1 MLEIGPILSAL
12 SRNRVAAVLVVLQIA
27 ITLAV
32 VANAA
37 FIIDQR
43 LEKMARPTGIDSDN
57 VFFVQSYGFARDY
70 DLLSV
75 TREDLDQIRAL
86 PGVVAASVLNSIP
99 LSGSGSQNTYQAIAS
114 EDAPAISGNY
124 FEVDEQGVDA
134 LGVQLVAGRT
144 FRADEVQTEQGLT
157 SRFVPSVIVTR
168 DFAREVFGDEN
179 AVGREIYDGLGQ
191 AATVVGVIENM
202 QGAWVN
208 ASRLTSVVLH
218 PRLPMPPLMRYV
230 VRTEPGARDALI
242 AEVERLLSRNR
253 DRVITWVRPHDW
265 FLERSYKPD
274 LRMIV
279 FLGVLIVWMLLL
291 TGLGVVGLASFL
303 VRIRTRQIGTRRAVG
318 ATRGDILRYFLVENW
333 LLTTV
338 GAVLGVLLA
347 FGFGQWLSQQYAL
360 PRLAP
365 HFVLF
370 GVLALWI
377 LGQLA
382 VLVPA
387 RRAAAISPAI
397 ATRTV

>member
-43 LEKMARPTGIDSDN
+43 LEKMERPTGIDSDN
-57 VFFVQSYGFARDY
+57 LFFVQSYGFARDY
-70 DLLSV
+70 DLKAV
-75 TREDLDQIRAL
+75 TREDLEQIRAL

-99 LSGSGSQNTYQAIAS
+99 LSGGGSSSTYKAAP
-114 EDAPAISGNY
+114 DANAPTVNGNY
-124 FEVDEQGVDA
+124 FETDESGLDA

-144 FRADEVQTEQGLT
+144 FRADEVQTDLGLT
-157 SRFVPSVIVTR
+157 SKFVPSVIVTR
-168 DFAREVFGDEN
+168 DFAREIFGEEDV
-179 AVGREIYDGLGQ
+179 VGRQVYDGLGQ
-191 AATVVGVIENM
+191 AATVIGVIENM
-202 QGAWVN
+202 QGSWVN

-218 PRLPMPPLMRYV
+218 PRLPMPPVMRYV
-230 VRTEPGARDALI
+230 VRAEPGARDALI
-242 AEVERLLSRNR
+242 AEVERVLSRNR

-265 FLERSYKPD
+265 FLERSYRPD

-338 GAVLGVLLA
+338 GAALGVLLA
-347 FGFGQWLSQQYAL
+347 FAFGQWLSQQYAL

-365 HFVLF
+365 HYVLL

-377 LGQLA
+377 LGQVA
-382 VLVPA
+382 VFVPA